1 MTSRSPC
8 QSQPLSDS
16 VTSTS
21 VDTVWQRSEKFKAAI
36 LFVNKT
42 FFLKNKKVLK
52 CKFLTNSTGSFFKIA
67 N

>member
-8 QSQPLSDS
+8 QSQPLCDS

-36 LFVNKT
+36 LSVNKT
-42 FFLKNKKVLK
+42 FFFKKK
-52 CKFLTNSTGSFFKIA
+52 KKF
-67 N
+67 